1 MANLKAVLN
10 GSEPWYV
17 ESWYIDDIIANLPDG
32 VEPTEENLRK
42 ALDAVEFVFEDKSER
57 NEMLADILYAEF
69 EVVLDG

>member
-1 MANLKAVLN
+1 MANMKAVLN
-10 GSEPWYV
+10 GSEPWYT

-42 ALDAVEFVFEDKSER
+42 AFDAVKYVFEDQSER

-69 EVVLDG
+69 ETDE